1 MGHQRI
7 RNGEEEGGVRV
18 EEGADEVGVR
28 DVKAEGG
35 EAERSN
41 GRGHTLR

>member
-1 MGHQRI
+1 MGHQRV
-7 RNGEEEGGVRV
+7 GDGDEEGGVGV